1 VAEEY
6 TPTAATVVSV
16 EVMQT
21 LQWCLRYF
29 TRRDEADAATLLVV
43 VHYSPLTH
51 AVAESL
57 HSLMAYQPEYYWP
70 PGTEDKVHQV
80 LSSVDDSPR
89 SPSML

>member
-1 VAEEY
+1 VAEED
-6 TPTAATVVSV
+6 TPTTTVVSV

-57 HSLMAYQPEYYWP
+57 HSLMEYQPAYYWP
-70 PGTEDKVHQV
+70 PGTEDKVAQV
-80 LSSVDDSPR
+80 LASVDDSPR